1 MNFTILTE
9 PGKILKIFVVITDVR
24 HFFVMSLFLVFFI
37 LCKTSI
43 FLLLK
48 LNDDRFLCSVLLKTF
63 LVRKRLGRTVLCF
76 DPSSLFGSKL
86 FLFSCGM
93 SLKGTILECLLFFEA
108 VGLLAILFVEAM
120 RFFVCLQKFSLIGSL
135 LRLLLE
141 PCFFSSSMLLKR
153 FM

>member
-1 MNFTILTE
+1 MNTVNFTILTE
-9 PGKILKIFVVITDVR
+9 PGKILKIFVVITDVW
-24 HFFVMSLFLVFFI
+24 HFFVMFLFLVFCI

-108 VGLLAILFVEAM
+108 M

-135 LRLLLE
+135 LSLLLE
-141 PCFFSSSMLLKR
+141 LCFFSSSMLLKR